1 MFASIRAH
9 PGVAWVRVG
18 PTGQGLMFELTAFHG
33 LCPDSCFGRQVV
45 RVNINEIIVWILMI
59 CMVAGAIDKILGNRL
74 GLGEQ
79 FEEGLN
85 ALGPLA
91 LAMVGVI
98 SLAPVLKKLLE
109 PVIAPA
115 YEFLGADPS
124 MFATTLLANDM
135 GGAPL
140 AMSLAKDP
148 EAGLLAALILGAMMG
163 PTIVFTIPVA
173 LGIIEVSDR
182 KYLAKGVLAG
192 ITTIPI
198 GVLVGGLVAGFDPA
212 MVLRNLI
219 PITLAAVLIVL
230 GLVIAPDR
238 MTRGFEIFG
247 KGLVIVITAGLA
259 LGVFQQL
266 TGVRLIA
273 MPGGAEGDL
282 AKAELEAANAWFID
296 PPTEG
301 LTIISSIAMVL
312 MGAFPLVYLIVKY
325 LSTPLTKAGCLL
337 GINDSAAGGMIA
349 TLANNIP
356 MFQIYKNMDN
366 RGKILNAAFA
376 VSAAFTFGDHLGFTA
391 GFMNNG
397 VNVGRE
403 MIFPM
408 IAGKL
413 VAGICAV
420 AVAYLL
426 FRKSF
431 PPADESAEPVAAE
444 QGS

>member
-1 MFASIRAH
+1 M
-9 PGVAWVRVG
+9 
-18 PTGQGLMFELTAFHG
+18 
-33 LCPDSCFGRQVV
+33 
-45 RVNINEIIVWILMI
+45 NINEIIVWILMI
-59 CMVAGAIDKILGNRL
+59 SMLAGAVDRILGNRI

-109 PVIAPA
+109 PVIAPV

-148 EAGLLAALILGAMMG
+148 QAGLLAALILGAMMG

-173 LGIIEVSDR
+173 LGIIDADDR
-182 KYLAKGVLAG
+182 QYLAKGVLAG

-198 GVLVGGLVAGFDPA
+198 GVLVGGLVAGFDLG
-212 MVLRNLI
+212 MVLHQLV
-219 PITLAAVLIVL
+219 PITIAALLIVL
-230 GLVIAPDR
+230 GLVLAPER
-238 MTRGFEIFG
+238 MTRGFEVFG
-247 KGLVIVITAGLA
+247 KGLVILITTGLA
-259 LGVFQQL
+259 WGVFQQL

-273 MPGGAEGDL
+273 MPAGAEGDL
-282 AKAELEAANAWFID
+282 PKAELEAANAWFID

-301 LTIISSIAMVL
+301 LAVIASIAMVL
-312 MGAFPLVYLIVKY
+312 MGAFPLVFLIVKY
-325 LSTPLTKAGCLL
+325 LSEPLTKAGRLL

-391 GFMNNG
+391 GFTHNG
-397 VNVGRE
+397 VGVGRE

-413 VAGICAV
+413 TAGITAV
-420 AVAYLL
+420 LVAYLL
-426 FRKSF
+426 FRRSF
-431 PPADESAEPVAAE
+431 PAADASVRQADGSDEAAARRE
-444 QGS
+444 AQ

>member
-1 MFASIRAH
+1 M
-9 PGVAWVRVG
+9 
-18 PTGQGLMFELTAFHG
+18 
-33 LCPDSCFGRQVV
+33 D
-45 RVNINEIIVWILMI
+45 INEIIVWILMI
-59 CMVAGAIDKILGNRL
+59 SMLVGAIDRIIGNKL

-91 LAMVGVI
+91 LAMVGVV
-98 SLAPVLKKLLE
+98 SLAPVLKKVLE
-109 PVIAPA
+109 PIIAPT

-140 AMSLAKDP
+140 AMSLAKDQ

-173 LGIIEVSDR
+173 LGIIDKNDR

-198 GVLVGGLVAGFDPA
+198 GVLVGGLLAGFDTG

-219 PITLAAVLIVL
+219 PITIAAALIVV
-230 GLVIAPDR
+230 GLVLAPER

-247 KGLVIVITAGLA
+247 KGLVILITIGLA
-259 LGVFQQL
+259 WGVFQQL

-273 MPGGAEGDL
+273 MPAGAEGDPL
-282 AKAELEAANAWFID
+282 KADLEAANAWFID
-296 PPTEG
+296 PPTDG
-301 LTIISSIAMVL
+301 LAIVGSIAMVL
-312 MGAFPLVYLIVKY
+312 MGAFPLVFLIVKY
-325 LSTPLTKAGCLL
+325 LSKPLSKAGRLL
-337 GINDSAAGGMIA
+337 GVNDSAAGGMIA

-391 GFMNNG
+391 GFTFNG

-413 VAGICAV
+413 IAGIAAV
-420 AVAYLL
+420 IVAYFL
-426 FRKSF
+426 FRRSF
-431 PPADESAEPVAAE
+431 PAAGDERSEEPLE
-444 QGS
+444 QGSGT

>member
-1 MFASIRAH
+1 MS
-9 PGVAWVRVG
+9 
-18 PTGQGLMFELTAFHG
+18 
-33 LCPDSCFGRQVV
+33 
-45 RVNINEIIVWILMI
+45 INEIIVWILMI
-59 CMVAGAIDKILGNRL
+59 SMLAGAVDRILGNRI

-91 LAMVGVI
+91 LAMVGVV
-98 SLAPVLKKLLE
+98 SLAPVLKKVLE
-109 PVIAPA
+109 PVIAPT

-140 AMSLAKDP
+140 AMSLARDP

-173 LGIIEVSDR
+173 LGIIEKGDR
-182 KYLAKGVLAG
+182 QYLAKGVLAG

-198 GVLVGGLVAGFDPA
+198 GVLVGGLVAGFDPG

-219 PITLAAVLIVL
+219 PITIAAALIVL
-230 GLVIAPDR
+230 GLVFAPER
-238 MTRGFEIFG
+238 MTRGFELFG
-247 KGLVIVITAGLA
+247 KGLVILITIGLA
-259 LGVFQQL
+259 WGVFQQL

-273 MPGGAEGDL
+273 MPAGAEGDPER
-282 AKAELEAANAWFID
+282 AALEAANAWFLD

-301 LTIISSIAMVL
+301 LAIVGSIAMVL

-325 LSTPLTKAGCLL
+325 LSKPLSKAGRML
-337 GINDSAAGGMIA
+337 GINDSSAGGMIA

-366 RGKILNAAFA
+366 RGKTLNAAFA

-391 GFMNNG
+391 GFMYGG
-397 VNVGRE
+397 VNVGRD

-413 VAGICAV
+413 IAGITAV

-426 FRKSF
+426 FRRSF
-431 PPADESAEPVAAE
+431 PPADAEGKVAATE
-444 QGS
+444 EGSAA

>member
-1 MFASIRAH
+1 MRLS
-9 PGVAWVRVG
+9 
-18 PTGQGLMFELTAFHG
+18 
-33 LCPDSCFGRQVV
+33 
-45 RVNINEIIVWILMI
+45 INEIIVWILMI
-59 CMVAGAIDKILGNRL
+59 AMLAGAVDRIIGNKI

-91 LAMVGVI
+91 LAMVGVV
-98 SLAPVLKKLLE
+98 SLAPVLKKVLE
-109 PVIAPA
+109 PVVAPT

-140 AMSLAKDP
+140 AMAMARDP

-173 LGIIEVSDR
+173 LGIIEKNDR
-182 KYLAKGVLAG
+182 QYLAKGVLAG

-198 GVLVGGLVAGFDPA
+198 GVLVGGLVAGFDTT
-212 MVLRNLI
+212 MVLRQLI
-219 PITLAAVLIVL
+219 PISIAAAAIVV

-247 KGLVIVITAGLA
+247 KGLVILITIGLA
-259 LGVFQQL
+259 WGVFQQL

-273 MPGGAEGDL
+273 MPAGEDGDPER
-282 AKAELEAANAWFID
+282 AALEAANAWFLD

-301 LTIISSIAMVL
+301 LAIVGSIAMVL
-312 MGAFPLVYLIVKY
+312 MGAFPLVHLIVKY
-325 LSTPLTKAGCLL
+325 LSKPLSKAGGLL
-337 GINDSAAGGMIA
+337 GINDAAAGGMIA

-356 MFQIYKNMDN
+356 MFGIYKNMDN

-376 VSAAFTFGDHLGFTA
+376 VSAAFTLGDHLGFTA
-391 GFMNNG
+391 GFTYGG
-397 VNVGRE
+397 VNVGRD

-413 VAGICAV
+413 VAGVLAV
-420 AVAYLL
+420 GVAYLL
-426 FRKSF
+426 FRRSF
-431 PPADESAEPVAAE
+431 APVTQETVAADPAPE
-444 QGS
+444 SR

>member
-1 MFASIRAH
+1 M
-9 PGVAWVRVG
+9 
-18 PTGQGLMFELTAFHG
+18 
-33 LCPDSCFGRQVV
+33 D
-45 RVNINEIIVWILMI
+45 INEIIVWILMI
-59 CMVAGAIDKILGNRL
+59 SMLAGAVDRILGNRI

-91 LAMVGVI
+91 LAMVGVV
-98 SLAPVLKKLLE
+98 SLAPVLKKVLE

-140 AMSLAKDP
+140 AMSLAQDQ

-173 LGIIEVSDR
+173 LGIIDASDR

-198 GVLVGGLVAGFDPA
+198 GVLVGGLVAGFDTG

-219 PITLAAVLIVL
+219 PIAIAAALIVV
-230 GLVIAPDR
+230 GLVVAPER

-247 KGLVIVITAGLA
+247 KGLVILITVGLA
-259 LGVFQQL
+259 WGVFQQL

-273 MPGGAEGDL
+273 MPASAEGDPVR
-282 AKAELEAANAWFID
+282 ADLEAANAWFID
-296 PPTEG
+296 PPTDG
-301 LTIISSIAMVL
+301 LAIVGSIAMVL

-325 LSTPLTKAGCLL
+325 LSKPLSQAGRLL

-391 GFMNNG
+391 GFTHG
-397 VNVGRE
+397 GANVGRE

-413 VAGICAV
+413 VAGVCAV
-420 AVAYLL
+420 AVAYLG

-431 PPADESAEPVAAE
+431 PPASETAPPEPHEEPETA
-444 QGS
+444 GSQP

>member
-1 MFASIRAH
+1 MS
-9 PGVAWVRVG
+9 
-18 PTGQGLMFELTAFHG
+18 
-33 LCPDSCFGRQVV
+33 
-45 RVNINEIIVWILMI
+45 INEIIVWILMI
-59 CMVAGAIDKILGNRL
+59 SMLAGAVDRILGNRI

-91 LAMVGVI
+91 LAMVGVV
-98 SLAPVLKKLLE
+98 SLAPVLKKVLE
-109 PVIAPA
+109 PVIAPT

-140 AMSLAKDP
+140 AMSLARDP

-173 LGIIEVSDR
+173 LGIIEKGDR
-182 KYLAKGVLAG
+182 QYLAKGVLAG

-198 GVLVGGLVAGFDPA
+198 GVLVGGLVAGFDPG

-219 PITLAAVLIVL
+219 PITIAAALIVL
-230 GLVIAPDR
+230 GLVFAPER
-238 MTRGFEIFG
+238 MTRGFELFG
-247 KGLVIVITAGLA
+247 KGLVILITIGLA
-259 LGVFQQL
+259 WGVFQQL

-273 MPGGAEGDL
+273 MPAGAEGDPER
-282 AKAELEAANAWFID
+282 AALEAANAWFLD

-301 LTIISSIAMVL
+301 LAIVGSIAMVL

-325 LSTPLTKAGCLL
+325 LSKPLSKAGRML
-337 GINDSAAGGMIA
+337 GINDSSAGGMIA

-391 GFMNNG
+391 GFMYGG
-397 VNVGRE
+397 VNVGRD

-413 VAGICAV
+413 IAGITAV

-426 FRKSF
+426 FRRSF
-431 PPADESAEPVAAE
+431 PPADAEGKVAATE
-444 QGS
+444 EGSAA